1 MIRRP
6 PRSTRTDTLFP
17 YTTLFR
23 SDERPAGI
31 YLYATTPG
39 IVPFADPLLAAYVAG
54 QRAAGPRAA
63 YSDLRGGGYDNRK
76 VWGITN
82 DTQITLGAV
91 TIRNIFGYR
100 HHENQNYT
108 NTAGVGE
115 LNVPIGPGGAIVPF
129 RLLASSADN
138 EREYLTDEFQIF
150 GKAFDDKLDWI
161 VGAFYSKDKNSG
173 PSGSNYTA
181 FVTNVLGINPNTYT
195 TSLNENRNVAVFGQV
210 GIDLS
215 DLVTPGLKLNLGGRY
230 TRVTATACRRKSF
243 GAGKR
248 V

>member
-1 MIRRP
+1 MIRVP
-6 PRSTRTDTLFP
+6 PCSTLTHPSCP
-17 YTTLFR
+17 YTTHFR
-23 SDERPAGI
+23 S
-31 YLYATTPG
+31 
-39 IVPFADPLLAAYVAG
+39 
-54 QRAAGPRAA
+54 A
-63 YSDLRGGGYDNRK
+63 YSDRRGCGYDNRK

-82 DTQITLGAV
+82 DTQITPGAV

-100 HHENQNYT
+100 HHGNQNYT

-173 PSGSNYTA
+173 PS
-181 FVTNVLGINPNTYT
+181 
-195 TSLNENRNVAVFGQV
+195 R
-210 GIDLS
+210 S
-215 DLVTPGLKLNLGGRY
+215 D
-230 TRVTATACRRKSF
+230 
-243 GAGKR
+243 
-248 V
+248 